1 MNVWFYADPLI
12 DPDHHIVRQGFA
24 PAADS
29 YLFFTDLN
37 IVPPFQDEISVE
49 IKRRPFSDLS
59 KNHPAPN
66 YAVFDVT
73 NGFTGKY
80 FVTVESVTPAT
91 VRLRLRMDWWGTYGN
106 ILNVTGAPSRGS
118 SGFYGVPARFDQD
131 VHNVF
136 YRNMG
141 TTQWGPDDPT
151 SSRYV
156 VVVVFQCYKNNNW
169 PASDDQ
175 PFQATFIS
183 RAAFTV
189 NDIKNG
195 NNELQHIMEAKYFVN
210 GRDNGS
216 GGWSVKYDIIS
227 VFRRQ
232 LIPYDMI
239 HGSGTDDFF
248 DVSATGTWSGITNSD
263 AFVDGYAAGRIV
275 RAENPF
281 SADIVAYSRNYPVSV
296 FPTAATTE
304 NSDAFRLFIGNVHN
318 MIPLDDIYYDG
329 DDRTRTLAT
338 LRISLTLNEGILVE
352 LLGDRVV
359 DLSSIFDIG
368 TVTNADQEMKYQAG
382 DTKVLGQISAGIG
395 AASQIGVGI
404 GSLAAGNPMGL
415 ANVAGGFMTA
425 AMSIETSQ
433 YRGRQNVTNGGS
445 TAWADAS
452 RGVLFVILVVEVS
465 NREERHADRFLHG
478 LIPDNPTTW
487 ICGQLSTLTPN
498 ADGAQA
504 YAFTSPIVRVTPND
518 VTTLPLLGGYIIPCP
533 SPELLS
539 QAAAELERGIMVVS
553 PTLTDLSTVY

>member
-1 MNVWFYADPLI
+1 MRVSFYADPLI
-12 DPDHHIVRQGFA
+12 DPDHRIVRSGFE

-37 IVPPFQDEISVE
+37 IVPPFQDEMSVE
-49 IKRRPFSDLS
+49 VKRRPFADRS

-66 YAVFDVT
+66 YAVFDEE

-80 FVTVESVTPAT
+80 FVTVEAVTPST
-91 VRLRLRMDWWGTYGN
+91 VRLRLRVDWWGTYGD
-106 ILNVTGAPSRGS
+106 ILNVTGAPSRGA

-136 YRNMG
+136 YRHMG
-141 TTQWGPDDPT
+141 TTQWGPNDPT

-183 RAAFTV
+183 RTAFTV

-195 NNELQHIMEAKYFVN
+195 NNELQRIMGAKYFVN
-210 GRDNGS
+210 GQPDGHGS
-216 GGWSVKYDIIS
+216 WDTKYDIIS

-248 DVSATGTWSGITNSD
+248 DVNAAGTWSGITSSD

-275 RAENPF
+275 RGENPF
-281 SADIVAYSRNYPVSV
+281 STDIVTYSRNYPISI
-296 FPTAATTE
+296 FPTDPSTE
-304 NSDAFRLFIGNVHN
+304 NSDAFRLFIGNEHN
-318 MIPLDDIYYDG
+318 LIPLDDIYYDG
-329 DDRTRTLAT
+329 EDRSRTLAT

-359 DLSSIFDIG
+359 DLSAIFDIG

-395 AASQIGVGI
+395 AAAQFGVGI
-404 GSLAAGNPMGL
+404 GSLATGNPMGL
-415 ANVAGGFMTA
+415 VNVAGGFMTA
-425 AMSIETSQ
+425 ATSIENSQ

-452 RGVLFVILVVEVS
+452 RGVLFVILVVEVA
-465 NREERHADRFLHG
+465 NREERHADRFLRG
-478 LIPDNPTTW
+478 LIPCNPQTA
-487 ICGQLSTLTPN
+487 ICRALSLLDPGEP
-498 ADGAQA
+498 GAQA
-504 YAFTSPIVRVTPND
+504 FAFTAPAVRVTPTD
-518 VTTLPLLGGYIIPCP
+518 QTTLPLLGGYAIPGP
-533 SPELLS
+533 SPELLA
-539 QAAAELERGIMVVS
+539 QAAADLERGIMVVS
-553 PTLTDLSTVY
+553 PTLTDLSSVY